1 MLIKPN
7 CIIIM
12 KSYKT
17 TKEKSFAI
25 IDNRPMFRAGVK
37 KSIQSITPECEVSE
51 YGSFDELSWEN
62 QKNKYTTFFIKV
74 GNSPYNTMVK
84 NIRKLKSSN
93 KSCKIILYDYQL
105 STNYIIAFFGEKI
118 NAYLPDNFDESE
130 LSECLISIE
139 SKRLYINNQ
148 IASQLLTI
156 KPLHGGKKNIR
167 LTATETKVADFLVQG
182 MRPSLIAKELDR
194 KISTI
199 STIKS
204 NIFRKTNVNN
214 IIDLRAVMDSVAM
227 GFAI

>member
-62 QKNKYTTFFIKV
+62 KKNKYTSFFIKV
-74 GNSPYNTMVK
+74 GNNPYNTMIK

-139 SKRLYINNQ
+139 SNRLYINNQ